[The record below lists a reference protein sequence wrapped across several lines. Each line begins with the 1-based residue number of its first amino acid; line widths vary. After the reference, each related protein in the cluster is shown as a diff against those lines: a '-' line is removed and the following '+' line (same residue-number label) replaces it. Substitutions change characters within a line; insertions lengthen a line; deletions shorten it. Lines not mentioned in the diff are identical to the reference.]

1 VVIIEKTHEGG
12 VNMGRVNCLKEPN
25 LSVYQELNKEELLR
39 KIVIFK
45 DLSPKSLQLIEKRVV
60 IIELKKGE
68 RIISED
74 EEARGVFFVHSGA
87 VKLTK
92 EDENGNEI
100 IVCVK
105 QKGDIFA
112 EACLFTRNIEY
123 YPAKATM
130 LENGKLFFLDK
141 QELEKD
147 IAEHPE
153 LAMQMISYMSEALR
167 DMTSQLRDTALL
179 DVYAKTVR
187 TLERMGRKFNHDGK
201 RWGIEI
207 PLTVQEFATIVG
219 TTRESVSRVFSKLKK
234 EDMIELRSRKII
246 ILDWCKFCTLMHRDY

>member
-1 VVIIEKTHEGG
+1 
-12 VNMGRVNCLKEPN
+12 MSRVTCVKEPN
-25 LSVYQELNKEELLR
+25 LAVYQEINEEAMLR
-39 KIVIFK
+39 KIAIFK
-45 DLSPKSLQLIEKRVV
+45 DLTPKSLQVIENR
-60 IIELKKGE
+60 IQSFELKKGE
-68 RIISED
+68 RIISEY

-105 QKGDIFA
+105 QQGDIFA
-112 EACLFTRNIEY
+112 EACLFTRKTEY
-123 YPAKATM
+123 NPATATM
-130 LENGKLFFLDK
+130 LDNGKLFFLDK

-147 IAEHPE
+147 ISENPE
-153 LAMQMISYMSEALR
+153 LAMQMISYMSEVLR

-187 TLERMGRKFNHDGK
+187 TLERMGRKFNGEGK

-246 ILDWCKFCTLMHRDY
+246 ILDWCRFCTLMHRDF